1 MTEQSV
7 RYALSD
13 DQREPPRSAML
24 VDSENSVWRYHDRA
38 WFLENASYD
47 DPGEQWFALLQKY
60 GPIEVFR
67 KTETKEF

>member
-1 MTEQSV
+1 
-7 RYALSD
+7 
-13 DQREPPRSAML
+13 ML
-24 VDSENSVWRYHDRA
+24 VDSENFVWRYHDRA